1 VNVAAAS
8 LPPLAAIF
16 CQAREG
22 EAGPHQQSCR
32 SARGGSRNIT
42 QRRCRMKMFS
52 GVPKINFMAQRKV
65 GLWVSSILTVTS
77 ILLVLIRGL
86 NFGIDF
92 TGGVLVEVHYPQ
104 AVQLDEVRSDL
115 AQANYENP
123 VVQFFGT
130 SEDVLIRLPPTAET
144 NSAKVSTA
152 ILDALHT
159 SQPQVELRRIEF
171 VGPQVGEE
179 LTKDGSLALL
189 LAFIGIAVYIM
200 FRFEWKFS
208 VGAVAALIHDAI
220 MVLGFLSLTWIEF
233 DLTTVA
239 AILALIGYSN
249 NETIVIF
256 DRVRENL
263 LAQRRMEI
271 LDVVNLSATFR
282 HHSLDDA
289 AGAHRA
295 AHRWRQERAQLFVGA
310 DRRGD
315 RRHLL
320 VDLRLHRSR
329 RCVGGVA

>member
-1 VNVAAAS
+1 
-8 LPPLAAIF
+8 
-16 CQAREG
+16 
-22 EAGPHQQSCR
+22 
-32 SARGGSRNIT
+32 
-42 QRRCRMKMFS
+42 MKIFS
-52 GVPKINFMAQRKV
+52 GVPNINFMAQRKA
-65 GLWVSSILTVTS
+65 GLWISSVVTVLS
-77 ILLVLIRGL
+77 ILLVVFRGL

-104 AVQLDEVRSDL
+104 TVQLDSVRSDL
-115 AQANYENP
+115 ARAHYENP

-130 SEDVLIRLPPTAET
+130 SSDVLIRLPPTQET

-152 ILDALHT
+152 ILDALHA
-159 SQPQVELRRIEF
+159 SEPKVELRRIEF

-179 LTKDGSLALL
+179 LTQDGSLALL
-189 LAFIGIAVYIM
+189 LAFIGIAIYIM

-263 LAQRRMEI
+263 LSQRRMEI
-271 LDVVNLSATFR
+271 LDVVNLSVNQTLLR
-282 HHSLDDA
+282 SVITHLTT
-289 AGAHRA
+289 
-295 AHRWRQERAQLFVGA
+295 
-310 DRRGD
+310 
-315 RRHLL
+315 LL
-320 VDLRLHRSR
+320 VLSALLLMGGKSVHSFSSALMVGVVVATYSSIYVSTGLAVVLGVSREDL
-329 RCVGGVA
+329 VPPEQVDTDVV